1 MMRRLIHCCLNEVS
15 NLDEKIKQLYEMRIA
30 SKKSSAI
37 QKKLTEE
44 ITDFLIGQGL
54 SEYMT
59 AEGLTAK
66 IVETMTESVDKK
78 LLKEYPE
85 IWAEVKSEKFGQRL
99 LIV

>member
-1 MMRRLIHCCLNEVS
+1 
-15 NLDEKIKQLYEMRIA
+15 MRIA

-85 IWAEVKSEKFGQRL
+85 IWAEVKNEKFGQKL

>member
-1 MMRRLIHCCLNEVS
+1 
-15 NLDEKIKQLYEMRIA
+15 
-30 SKKSSAI
+30 
-37 QKKLTEE
+37 
-44 ITDFLIGQGL
+44 
-54 SEYMT
+54 MT

-85 IWAEVKSEKFGQRL
+85 IWAEVKNEKFGQKL